1 MKQQSNP
8 LDLQEQTAPE
18 MPLQGKHTK
27 KRLPWYLLPL
37 LCFLLC
43 FGVWVAMM
51 LLAAQIEQETMELDR
66 WCKDPENVQQYE
78 SAMEQNEKS
87 QQIKEELTELQ
98 QLEEILAQYPRL
110 DEAQIKGILA
120 VGGDAVENHI
130 LGYQAHQGEL
140 ILQAVS
146 NDPIDPDSYQSLLE
160 QSGYIQSVQERRST
174 FRQDQYVLELR
185 LVLKPGNAQ

>member
-1 MKQQSNP
+1 MKQQSDP
-8 LDLQEQTAPE
+8 VGLQKRAALQK
-18 MPLQGKHTK
+18 PLQAKHTK
-27 KRLPWYLLPL
+27 KPLPWCFLPL

-43 FGVWVAMM
+43 FGIWVAMM
-51 LLAAQIEQETMELDR
+51 LLAAQIQQETMELDR

-78 SAMEQNEKS
+78 SAMEQNEKG
-87 QQIKEELTELQ
+87 QQVKNALAELQ

-130 LGYQAHQGEL
+130 LSYQAHQGEL

-146 NDPIDPDSYQSLLE
+146 DDPIDPDSYQSLLE
-160 QSGYIQSVQERRST
+160 QSGYIQSVQERRSS
-174 FRQDQYVLELR
+174 FRQNQYVLELR
-185 LVLKPGNAQ
+185 LVLKPGNA

>member
-1 MKQQSNP
+1 MKQQSN
-8 LDLQEQTAPE
+8 LFDLQEQTATQ
-18 MPLQGKHTK
+18 MPLPGKHAK
-27 KRLPWYLLPL
+27 KRVSWYLLPL

-51 LLAAQIEQETMELDR
+51 LLAVQIQQETMELDR
-66 WCKDPENVQQYE
+66 WCKDPENVRQYE
-78 SAMEQNEKS
+78 SAMEQNEKN
-87 QQIKEELTELQ
+87 QQIKKELTELQ

-110 DEAQIKGILA
+110 DETQIKGILA

-130 LGYQAHQGEL
+130 LSYQAHQGEL
-140 ILQAVS
+140 LLQAVS
-146 NDPIDPDSYQSLLE
+146 GDPIDPDRYQSLLE

-174 FRQDQYVLELR
+174 FRQNQYVLELR

>member
-1 MKQQSNP
+1 MKQQSQP
-8 LDLQEQTAPE
+8 FDTQEQAVLQ

-37 LCFLLC
+37 LCFVLC

-51 LLAAQIEQETMELDR
+51 LVAAQIEQETMELDR
-66 WCKDPENVQQYE
+66 WCRDPENVQQYE

-87 QQIKEELTELQ
+87 QQIKEDLTELQ

-130 LGYQAHQGEL
+130 LSYQAHQGEL
-140 ILQAVS
+140 LLQAVS
-146 NDPIDPDSYQSLLE
+146 DDPIDPDRYQSLLE
-160 QSGYIQSVQERRST
+160 QSGYIQSVQDRRST
-174 FRQDQYVLELR
+174 FVQDQYVLELR
-185 LVLKPGNAQ
+185 LVLKSGNGQ